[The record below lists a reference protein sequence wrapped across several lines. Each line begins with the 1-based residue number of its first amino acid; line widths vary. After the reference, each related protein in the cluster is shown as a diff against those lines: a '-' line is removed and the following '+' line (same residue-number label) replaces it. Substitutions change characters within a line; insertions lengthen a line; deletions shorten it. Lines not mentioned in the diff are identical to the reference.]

1 MSTKVKNKLNQSN
14 QSKQSTHVRYLRKE
28 LGNGDID
35 SEIKKQLKTS
45 RKNNLQNQLKKM
57 KEPMKKFENDLQK
70 KSQHR
75 PLSSRIQDF
84 NTKLKK
90 DLRKVNENQKKLNQK
105 LKNIPYENK
114 KNPNNFFSKQK
125 RLPDTIQDIEDNADL
140 ARLLLKNPDKMTT
153 EEKVYIASFNDR
165 EFKLFIQYL
174 KMKDREI
181 KWQGNGLGSGHY
193 YDGFISI
200 YRKCGNDSNERFAR
214 LQNFLKINYNNK
226 KAKEINLEKQKEK
239 LFKEE
244 ENFKGDNLGNAEEEY
259 NFEKNND
266 ELMRQFDMYKNI
278 LSEQKSKM
286 EIKKMELESLSVAKK
301 LEEQKKELNDEINN
315 LQEIKNKNYDLDEL
329 YQKYITD
336 YELSKNGKIINEQS
350 LGRKI
355 KTYLQNTGLNTD
367 DLSHRFIENNLPN
380 NLSITG
386 YNYIYIPNAEKKLVE
401 LQILTEDES
410 KLLCK
415 ILLNYSDEYIRE
427 DLFSHFLQSL
437 IDDSGKIKKSK
448 IHNKNKGQKKVSFFP
463 SENEKTNSI
472 DIQENEESNEESES
486 YDNNPEVKASKN
498 KMDHS
503 EKLRQKIRGKYYS
516 EFENILKNK
525 SATNINK
532 VIKGHLLRKKIKIKR
547 IYTMIMAKR
556 ITKLLR
562 KNYEEKMKYKN
573 EAAKKITY
581 LIKKNYWSKKDLR
594 TMAHFS
600 SHWMKDNKNLTTLDK
615 KNIAA
620 TLIQTTWKRHRLL
633 IEQEIR
639 EFKNKI
645 SNEMLRSKICFIC
658 KKNKVFYLCKDCENN
673 HYCEECFRL
682 YHSRGNK
689 RNHNYITIN
698 ELDGKDIED
707 KKITPEFI
715 DKREMIKKY
724 LNEHHLNLY
733 QCLSLW
739 DFKKNN
745 TITYLNL
752 QDALKV
758 GGFGIDKNIQ
768 KAILEYSL
776 KYVIN
781 GNLVLNHNKYIIS
794 LKFCTDFL

>member
-1 MSTKVKNKLNQSN
+1 MATKEKEKNKSN
-14 QSKQSTHVRYLRKE
+14 ESNHIRYHRKE

-45 RKNNLQNQLKKM
+45 KKQIVNNQLKKM

-70 KSQHR
+70 KSKKR
-75 PLSSRIQDF
+75 PLTSRIQNF
-84 NTKLKK
+84 NKQLKK
-90 DLRKVNENQKKLNQK
+90 DIRKVNENQKKLNKK
-105 LKNIPYENK
+105 LQNIPYENK

-165 EFKLFIQYL
+165 EFKLFIDFL

-200 YRKCGNDSNERFAR
+200 YRKCGSDSNKRFAS

-226 KAKEINLEKQKEK
+226 KAKEINTERLKNKNM
-239 LFKEE
+239 FEE
-244 ENFKGDNLGNAEEEY
+244 EKALSGDNLGNLEEQY
-259 NFEKNND
+259 NFERQNE
-266 ELMRQFDMYKNI
+266 ELMRQFDLYKNI
-278 LSEQKSKM
+278 LSEQKSQL
-286 EIKKMELESLSVAKK
+286 EVKKLEVQTQGMANK
-301 LEEQKKELNDEINN
+301 LEEQKKELNNEIDN
-315 LQEIKNKNYDLDEL
+315 LRELKNKNYDLDEL

-336 YELSKNGKIINEQS
+336 YELAKNGKKINEQS
-350 LGRKI
+350 LGRKLKI
-355 KTYLQNTGLNTD
+355 YLKDTGLNSD
-367 DLSHRFIENNLPN
+367 EFAHRFIESELPP
-380 NLSITG
+380 NLSVTG
-386 YNYIYIPNAEKKLVE
+386 YNYIYIPNAEKKLIE
-401 LQILTEDES
+401 MKILTEEES
-410 KLLCK
+410 QLLCK

-427 DLFSHFLQSL
+427 DLFSHFIQGL
-437 IDDSGKIKKSK
+437 IDDSEKINKIKISK
-448 IHNKNKGQKKVSFFP
+448 KNKNKKKVTFNED
-463 SENEKTNSI
+463 ENSKSDIEEKN
-472 DIQENEESNEESES
+472 DNLESYEESES
-486 YDNNPEVKASKN
+486 YDNNPTIKPSQN
-498 KMDHS
+498 KMEHS
-503 EKLRQKIRGKYYS
+503 EKIRQKIRGKYYT

-525 SATNINK
+525 SATTINR
-532 VIKGHLLRKKIKIKR
+532 ITKGHLIRKKIKIKR
-547 IYTMIMAKR
+547 ITTMIMAKR
-556 ITKLLR
+556 ITRLLR
-562 KNYEEKMKYKN
+562 KNYEEKMKIKN

-581 LIKKNYWSKKDLR
+581 LIKKNYWAKRDLK

-600 SHWMKDNKNLTTLDK
+600 SNWMKTNKRLSIIDR

-620 TLIQTTWKRHRLL
+620 TFIQTTWKKHRLL
-633 IEQEIR
+633 VEQEIR
-639 EFKNKI
+639 EFRNKI
-645 SNEMLRSKICFIC
+645 TKEMLKSKICFIC
-658 KKNKVFYLCKDCENN
+658 KKNKVFYLCKDCLNN

-698 ELDGKDIED
+698 ELEGKDNEE

-715 DKREMIKKY
+715 DQREMIKKY

-733 QCLSLW
+733 QFLSMY

-745 TITYLNL
+745 TISYLNL
-752 QDALKV
+752 QDALKI
-758 GGFGIDKNIQ
+758 GGSGIDKKIQ
-768 KAILEYSL
+768 NAILEYSL

-781 GNLVLNHNKYIIS
+781 GNRVLNHNKYIIS

>member
-1 MSTKVKNKLNQSN
+1 MTTKEKNKSN
-14 QSKQSTHVRYLRKE
+14 DSTHIRYLRKE
-28 LGNGDID
+28 IGNGDID
-35 SEIKKQLKTS
+35 SEINKQLKIS
-45 RKNNLQNQLKKM
+45 KKKEEHKQLKKM

-70 KSQHR
+70 KSQR
-75 PLSSRIQDF
+75 GLLSSRIHNF
-84 NTKLKK
+84 NTQLKK
-90 DLRKVNENQKKLNQK
+90 DLRKVNENQKKLNKK

-165 EFKLFIQYL
+165 EFKLFIDYL

-200 YRKCGNDSNERFAR
+200 YRKCGSDSNERFAR
-214 LQNFLKINYNNK
+214 LKNFLKINYNNK
-226 KAKEINLEKQKEK
+226 KAEEINSERKKNI
-239 LFKEE
+239 FEE
-244 ENFKGDNLGNAEEEY
+244 EKALNGDNLGNAEAEY
-259 NFEKNND
+259 NFERDNE
-266 ELMRQFDMYKNI
+266 ELMKQFDLYKNI
-278 LSEQKSKM
+278 LSEQKTKM
-286 EIKKMELESLSVAKK
+286 EIKKMEIENQNVANK
-301 LEEQKKELNDEINN
+301 LEEQKKELNDQIQN

-336 YELSKNGKIINEQS
+336 YELAKNGKKINEQS
-350 LGRKI
+350 LGKKLKI
-355 KTYLQNTGLNTD
+355 YLRDTGLNSD
-367 DLSHRFIENNLPN
+367 EFSHRFIESNLPP
-380 NLSITG
+380 NLNITG

-401 LQILTEDES
+401 LKVLTEDES
-410 KLLCK
+410 NLLCK

-427 DLFSHFLQSL
+427 DFFSHFIQGL
-437 IDDSGKIKKSK
+437 IDDAETITKSK
-448 IHNKNKGQKKVSFFP
+448 IIKRNQNQKKVSFY
-463 SENEKTNSI
+463 EDEKKSTL
-472 DIQENEESNEESES
+472 EGKNEESNEESDS
-486 YDNNPEVKASKN
+486 YDNNPEIKTSKN
-498 KMDHS
+498 ILDHG
-503 EKLRQKIRGKYYS
+503 EKLRQKIRGKYYK

-525 SATNINK
+525 SSTTINR
-532 VIKGHLLRKKIKIKR
+532 VIKGHLVRKKIKIKR
-547 IYTMIMAKR
+547 IYTMIMVKR

-562 KNYEEKMKYKN
+562 KNYEERMKYKN

-581 LIKKNYWSKKDLR
+581 LLKKNYWSKKDLK

-600 SHWMKDNKNLTTLDK
+600 SRWMKQNKNLTIIDK

-620 TLIQTTWKRHRLL
+620 TLIQTTWKKHRLL
-633 IEQEIR
+633 IDQDIR
-639 EFKNKI
+639 EYKNKI
-645 SNEMLRSKICFIC
+645 TNEILKSKICFIC
-658 KKNKVFYLCKDCENN
+658 KKNKVFFLCKDCSNN

-689 RNHNYITIN
+689 RNHNYITID
-698 ELDGKDIED
+698 ELEGKDSEE

-715 DKREMIKKY
+715 DQREMIKKY

-733 QCLSLW
+733 QCLSMW

-752 QDALKV
+752 KDALKV
-758 GGFGIDKNIQ
+758 GGFGIDKDIQ
-768 KAILEYSL
+768 NAILEYSL

-781 GNLVLNHNKYIIS
+781 GNRVLNHNKYIIS

>member
-1 MSTKVKNKLNQSN
+1 MTTKEKNKSN
-14 QSKQSTHVRYLRKE
+14 DSTHIRYLRKE
-28 LGNGDID
+28 IGNGDID
-35 SEIKKQLKTS
+35 SEINKQLKTS
-45 RKNNLQNQLKKM
+45 KKKEEHKQLKKM

-70 KSQHR
+70 KSQR
-75 PLSSRIQDF
+75 GLLSSRIHNF
-84 NTKLKK
+84 NTQLKK
-90 DLRKVNENQKKLNQK
+90 DLRKVNENQKKLNKK

-165 EFKLFIQYL
+165 EFKLFIDYL

-200 YRKCGNDSNERFAR
+200 YRKCGSDSNERFAR
-214 LQNFLKINYNNK
+214 LKNFLKINYNNK
-226 KAKEINLEKQKEK
+226 KAEEINSERKKNI
-239 LFKEE
+239 FEE
-244 ENFKGDNLGNAEEEY
+244 EKALNGDNLGNAEAEY
-259 NFEKNND
+259 NFERDNE
-266 ELMRQFDMYKNI
+266 ELMKQFDLYKNI
-278 LSEQKSKM
+278 LSEQKTKM
-286 EIKKMELESLSVAKK
+286 EIKKMEIENQSVANK
-301 LEEQKKELNDEINN
+301 LEEQKKELNDQIQN

-336 YELSKNGKIINEQS
+336 YELAKNGKKINEQS
-350 LGRKI
+350 LGKKLKI
-355 KTYLQNTGLNTD
+355 YLRDTGLNSD
-367 DLSHRFIENNLPN
+367 EFSHRFIESNLPP
-380 NLSITG
+380 NLNITG

-401 LQILTEDES
+401 LKVLTEDES
-410 KLLCK
+410 NLLCK

-427 DLFSHFLQSL
+427 DFFSHFIQGL
-437 IDDSGKIKKSK
+437 IDDAETITKSK
-448 IHNKNKGQKKVSFFP
+448 IIKRNQNQKKVSFY
-463 SENEKTNSI
+463 EDEKKSTL
-472 DIQENEESNEESES
+472 EGKNEESNEESDS
-486 YDNNPEVKASKN
+486 YDNNPEIKTSKN
-498 KMDHS
+498 ILDHG
-503 EKLRQKIRGKYYS
+503 EKLRQKIRGKYYK

-525 SATNINK
+525 SSTTINR
-532 VIKGHLLRKKIKIKR
+532 VIKGHLVRKKIKIKR
-547 IYTMIMAKR
+547 IYTMIMVKR

-562 KNYEEKMKYKN
+562 KNYEERMKYKN

-581 LIKKNYWSKKDLR
+581 LLKKNYWSKKDLK

-600 SHWMKDNKNLTTLDK
+600 SRWMKQNKNLTIMDK

-620 TLIQTTWKRHRLL
+620 TLIQTTWKKHRLL
-633 IEQEIR
+633 IDQDIR
-639 EFKNKI
+639 EYKNKI
-645 SNEMLRSKICFIC
+645 TNEILKSKICFIC
-658 KKNKVFYLCKDCENN
+658 KKNKVFFLCKDCSNN

-689 RNHNYITIN
+689 RNHNYITID
-698 ELDGKDIED
+698 ELEGKDSEE

-715 DKREMIKKY
+715 DQREMIKKY

-733 QCLSLW
+733 QCLSMW

-752 QDALKV
+752 KDALKV
-758 GGFGIDKNIQ
+758 GGFGIDKDIQ
-768 KAILEYSL
+768 NAILEYSL

-781 GNLVLNHNKYIIS
+781 GNRVLNHNKYIIS

>member
-1 MSTKVKNKLNQSN
+1 MTTKEKNKSN
-14 QSKQSTHVRYLRKE
+14 DSTHIRYLRKE
-28 LGNGDID
+28 IGNGDID
-35 SEIKKQLKTS
+35 SEINKQLKTS
-45 RKNNLQNQLKKM
+45 KKKEEHKQLKKM
-57 KEPMKKFENDLQK
+57 KEPMKKFENELQK
-70 KSQHR
+70 KSQR
-75 PLSSRIQDF
+75 GLLSSRIHNF
-84 NTKLKK
+84 NTQLKK
-90 DLRKVNENQKKLNQK
+90 DLRKVNENQKKLNKK

-165 EFKLFIQYL
+165 EFKLFIDYL

-200 YRKCGNDSNERFAR
+200 YRKCGSDSNERFAR
-214 LQNFLKINYNNK
+214 LKNFLKINYNNK
-226 KAKEINLEKQKEK
+226 KAEEINSERKKNI
-239 LFKEE
+239 FEE
-244 ENFKGDNLGNAEEEY
+244 EKALNGDNLGNAEAEY
-259 NFEKNND
+259 NFERDNE
-266 ELMRQFDMYKNI
+266 ELMKQFDLYKNI
-278 LSEQKSKM
+278 LSEQKTKM
-286 EIKKMELESLSVAKK
+286 EIKKMEIENQNVANK
-301 LEEQKKELNDEINN
+301 LEEQKKELNDQIQN

-336 YELSKNGKIINEQS
+336 YELAKNGKKINEQS
-350 LGRKI
+350 LGKKLKI
-355 KTYLQNTGLNTD
+355 YLRDTGLNSD
-367 DLSHRFIENNLPN
+367 EFSHRFIESNLPP
-380 NLSITG
+380 NLNITG

-401 LQILTEDES
+401 LKVLTEDES
-410 KLLCK
+410 NLLCK

-427 DLFSHFLQSL
+427 DFFSHFIQGL
-437 IDDSGKIKKSK
+437 IDDAETITKSK
-448 IHNKNKGQKKVSFFP
+448 IIKRNQNQKKVSFY
-463 SENEKTNSI
+463 EDEKKSTL
-472 DIQENEESNEESES
+472 EGKNEESNEESDS
-486 YDNNPEVKASKN
+486 YDNNPEIKTSKN
-498 KMDHS
+498 ILDHG
-503 EKLRQKIRGKYYS
+503 EKLRQKIRGKYYK

-525 SATNINK
+525 SSTTINR
-532 VIKGHLLRKKIKIKR
+532 VIKGHLVRKKIKIKR
-547 IYTMIMAKR
+547 IYTMIMVKR

-562 KNYEEKMKYKN
+562 KNYEERMKYKN

-581 LIKKNYWSKKDLR
+581 LLKKNYWSKKDLK

-600 SHWMKDNKNLTTLDK
+600 SRWMKQNKNLTIIDK

-620 TLIQTTWKRHRLL
+620 TLIQTTWKKHRLL
-633 IEQEIR
+633 IDQDIR
-639 EFKNKI
+639 EYKNKI
-645 SNEMLRSKICFIC
+645 TNEILKSKICFIC
-658 KKNKVFYLCKDCENN
+658 KKNKVFFLCKDCSNN

-689 RNHNYITIN
+689 RNHNYITID
-698 ELDGKDIED
+698 ELEGKDSEE

-715 DKREMIKKY
+715 DQREMIKKY

-733 QCLSLW
+733 QCLSMW

-752 QDALKV
+752 KDALKV
-758 GGFGIDKNIQ
+758 GGFGIDKDIQ
-768 KAILEYSL
+768 NAILEYSL

-781 GNLVLNHNKYIIS
+781 GNRVLNHNKYIIS

>member
-1 MSTKVKNKLNQSN
+1 MSTKEKNKSN
-14 QSKQSTHVRYLRKE
+14 QSTHVRYLRKE
-28 LGNGDID
+28 IGNGDID
-35 SEIKKQLKTS
+35 SEINKQLKTT
-45 RKNNLQNQLKKM
+45 KKKVLHNQLKKM

-70 KSQHR
+70 KTMKR
-75 PLSSRIQDF
+75 PFTSRVQNF
-84 NTKLKK
+84 NNQLKK
-90 DLRKVNENQKKLNQK
+90 DLRKVNDNQKKLNRK
-105 LKNIPYENK
+105 LQNIPYENK

-165 EFKLFIQYL
+165 EFKLFIDYL
-174 KMKDREI
+174 KMKDKEI

-200 YRKCGNDSNERFAR
+200 YRKYGNDSNERFAR
-214 LQNFLKINYNNK
+214 LQNFLRINYNNK
-226 KAKEINLEKQKEK
+226 KAKEINTERKKNI
-239 LFKEE
+239 FEE
-244 ENFKGDNLGNAEEEY
+244 EKALNGDNLGNAEREY
-259 NFEKNND
+259 DFERQND
-266 ELMRQFDMYKNI
+266 ELKKQFNIYKNI
-278 LSEQKSKM
+278 LSEEKNKM
-286 EIKKMELESLSVAKK
+286 EIKKMEIDSKSVFHK
-301 LEEQKKELNDEINN
+301 LDEQKKELNNEIQN
-315 LQEIKNKNYDLDEL
+315 LQEIKSKNYDLDEL
-329 YQKYITD
+329 YQKYIID
-336 YELSKNGKIINEQS
+336 YELSKNGKKINEQS
-350 LGRKI
+350 LGRKLKI
-355 KTYLQNTGLNTD
+355 YLRDTGLNSD
-367 DLSHRFIENNLPN
+367 EFAHRFIESNLPP
-380 NLSITG
+380 NLIMTG
-386 YNYIYIPNAEKKLVE
+386 YNYIFIPNAEKKLVE
-401 LQILTEDES
+401 LKVLTEDES
-410 KLLCK
+410 NLLCK

-427 DLFSHFLQSL
+427 DFFSHFIHGL
-437 IDDSGKIKKSK
+437 ITDAETLTKSK
-448 IHNKNKGQKKVSFFP
+448 IAKRNKDNKKVSFY
-463 SENEKTNSI
+463 EDEKSAI
-472 DIQENEESNEESES
+472 EGKNEESNEESES
-486 YDNNPEVKASKN
+486 YDDNPEIKADKN
-498 KMDHS
+498 KMDYS
-503 EKLRQKIRGKYYS
+503 EKIRRKIRGKYYS

-525 SATNINK
+525 SATTINR
-532 VIKGHLLRKKIKIKR
+532 VVKGHLVRKKNKVTR
-547 IYTMIMAKR
+547 IYTMILVKR

-581 LIKKNYWSKKDLR
+581 LIKKNYWSKKDLK
-594 TMAHFS
+594 TMANFS
-600 SHWMKDNKNLTTLDK
+600 SHWMKQNHHLTINDK

-620 TLIQTTWKRHRLL
+620 TLIQNIWKKHRLL
-633 IEQEIR
+633 LEQDIR

-645 SNEMLRSKICFIC
+645 TNEMLKSKICFIC
-658 KKNKVFYLCKDCENN
+658 KKNKVYFLCKDCLNN

-689 RNHNYITIN
+689 RNHNYITVN
-698 ELDGKDIED
+698 ELEGKDSED

-715 DKREMIKKY
+715 DQREMIKKY

-733 QCLSLW
+733 QFLSMW

-781 GNLVLNHNKYIIS
+781 GNRVLNHNKYIIS

>member
-1 MSTKVKNKLNQSN
+1 MTTKEKNKSN
-14 QSKQSTHVRYLRKE
+14 DSTHIRYLRKE
-28 LGNGDID
+28 IGNGDID
-35 SEIKKQLKTS
+35 SEINKQLKTS
-45 RKNNLQNQLKKM
+45 KKKEEHKQLKKM

-70 KSQHR
+70 KSQR
-75 PLSSRIQDF
+75 GLLSSRIHNF
-84 NTKLKK
+84 NTQLKK
-90 DLRKVNENQKKLNQK
+90 DLRKVNENQKKLNKK

-165 EFKLFIQYL
+165 EFKLFIDYL

-200 YRKCGNDSNERFAR
+200 YRKCGSDSNERFAR
-214 LQNFLKINYNNK
+214 LKNFLKINYNNK
-226 KAKEINLEKQKEK
+226 KAEEINSERKKNI
-239 LFKEE
+239 FEE
-244 ENFKGDNLGNAEEEY
+244 EKALNGDNLGNAEAEY
-259 NFEKNND
+259 NFERDNE
-266 ELMRQFDMYKNI
+266 ELMKQFDLYKNI
-278 LSEQKSKM
+278 LSEQKTKM
-286 EIKKMELESLSVAKK
+286 EIKKMEIENQNVANK
-301 LEEQKKELNDEINN
+301 LEEQKKELNDQIQN

-336 YELSKNGKIINEQS
+336 YELAKNGKKINEQS
-350 LGRKI
+350 LGKKLKI
-355 KTYLQNTGLNTD
+355 YLRDTGLNSD
-367 DLSHRFIENNLPN
+367 EFSHRFIESNLPP
-380 NLSITG
+380 NLNITG

-401 LQILTEDES
+401 LKVLTEDES
-410 KLLCK
+410 NLLCK

-427 DLFSHFLQSL
+427 DFFSHFIQGL
-437 IDDSGKIKKSK
+437 IDDAETITKSK
-448 IHNKNKGQKKVSFFP
+448 IIKRNQNQKKVSFY
-463 SENEKTNSI
+463 EDEKKSTL
-472 DIQENEESNEESES
+472 EGKNEESNEESDS
-486 YDNNPEVKASKN
+486 YDNNPEIKTSKN
-498 KMDHS
+498 ILDHG
-503 EKLRQKIRGKYYS
+503 EKLRQKIRGKYYK

-525 SATNINK
+525 SSTTINR
-532 VIKGHLLRKKIKIKR
+532 VIKGHLVRKKIKIKR
-547 IYTMIMAKR
+547 IYTMIMVKR

-562 KNYEEKMKYKN
+562 KNYEERMKYKN

-581 LIKKNYWSKKDLR
+581 LLKKNYWSKKDLK

-600 SHWMKDNKNLTTLDK
+600 SRWMKQNKNLTIMDK

-620 TLIQTTWKRHRLL
+620 TLIQTTWKKHRLL
-633 IEQEIR
+633 IDQDIR
-639 EFKNKI
+639 EYKNKI
-645 SNEMLRSKICFIC
+645 TNEILKSKICFIC
-658 KKNKVFYLCKDCENN
+658 KKNKVFFLCKDCSNN

-733 QCLSLW
+733 QCLSMW

-752 QDALKV
+752 KDALKV
-758 GGFGIDKNIQ
+758 GGFGIDKDIQ
-768 KAILEYSL
+768 NAILEYSL

-781 GNLVLNHNKYIIS
+781 GNRVLNHNKYIIS

>member
-1 MSTKVKNKLNQSN
+1 MTTKEKNKSN
-14 QSKQSTHVRYLRKE
+14 DSTHIRYLRKE
-28 LGNGDID
+28 IGNGDID
-35 SEIKKQLKTS
+35 SEINKQLKTS
-45 RKNNLQNQLKKM
+45 KKKEEHKQLKKM

-70 KSQHR
+70 KSQR
-75 PLSSRIQDF
+75 GLLSSRIHNF
-84 NTKLKK
+84 NTQLKK
-90 DLRKVNENQKKLNQK
+90 DLRKVNENQKKLNKK

-165 EFKLFIQYL
+165 EFKLFIDYL

-200 YRKCGNDSNERFAR
+200 YRKCGSDSNERFAR
-214 LQNFLKINYNNK
+214 LKNFLKINYNNK
-226 KAKEINLEKQKEK
+226 KAEEINSERKKNI
-239 LFKEE
+239 FEE
-244 ENFKGDNLGNAEEEY
+244 EKALNGDNLGNAEAEY
-259 NFEKNND
+259 NFERDNE
-266 ELMRQFDMYKNI
+266 ELMKQFDLYKNI
-278 LSEQKSKM
+278 LSEQKTKM
-286 EIKKMELESLSVAKK
+286 EIKKMEIENQNVANK
-301 LEEQKKELNDEINN
+301 LEEQKKELNDQIQN

-336 YELSKNGKIINEQS
+336 YELAKNGKKINDQS
-350 LGRKI
+350 LGKKLKI
-355 KTYLQNTGLNTD
+355 YLRDTGLNSD
-367 DLSHRFIENNLPN
+367 EFSHRFIESNLPP
-380 NLSITG
+380 NLNITG

-401 LQILTEDES
+401 LKVLTEDES
-410 KLLCK
+410 NLLCK

-427 DLFSHFLQSL
+427 DFFSHFIQGL
-437 IDDSGKIKKSK
+437 IDDAETITKSK
-448 IHNKNKGQKKVSFFP
+448 IIKRNQNQKKVSFY
-463 SENEKTNSI
+463 EDEKKSTL
-472 DIQENEESNEESES
+472 EGKNEESNEESDS
-486 YDNNPEVKASKN
+486 YDNNPEIKTSKN
-498 KMDHS
+498 ILDHG
-503 EKLRQKIRGKYYS
+503 EKLRQKIRGKYYK

-525 SATNINK
+525 SSTTINR
-532 VIKGHLLRKKIKIKR
+532 VIKGHLVRKKIKIKR
-547 IYTMIMAKR
+547 IYTMIMVKR

-562 KNYEEKMKYKN
+562 KNYEERMKYKN

-581 LIKKNYWSKKDLR
+581 LLKKNYWSKKDLK

-600 SHWMKDNKNLTTLDK
+600 SRWMKQNKNLTIMDK

-620 TLIQTTWKRHRLL
+620 TLIQATWKKHRLL
-633 IEQEIR
+633 IDQDIR
-639 EFKNKI
+639 EYKNKI
-645 SNEMLRSKICFIC
+645 TNEILKSKICFIC
-658 KKNKVFYLCKDCENN
+658 KKNKVFFLCKDCSNN

-689 RNHNYITIN
+689 RNHNYITID
-698 ELDGKDIED
+698 ELEGKDSEE

-715 DKREMIKKY
+715 DQREMIKKY

-733 QCLSLW
+733 QCLSMW

-752 QDALKV
+752 KDALKV
-758 GGFGIDKNIQ
+758 GGFGIDKDIQ
-768 KAILEYSL
+768 NAILEYSL

-781 GNLVLNHNKYIIS
+781 GNRVLNHNKYIIS

>member
-1 MSTKVKNKLNQSN
+1 MATKEKDKSN
-14 QSKQSTHVRYLRKE
+14 ESNHIRYLRKE

-45 RKNNLQNQLKKM
+45 KKKIVNNQFKKM
-57 KEPMKKFENDLQK
+57 NEPMKKFENDLQK
-70 KSQHR
+70 KMQKR
-75 PLSSRIQDF
+75 PLSSRIQNF
-84 NTKLKK
+84 NNQLKK
-90 DLRKVNENQKKLNQK
+90 DIRKVNENQKKLNKK
-105 LKNIPYENK
+105 LQNVPYENK

-125 RLPDTIQDIEDNADL
+125 RLPDTIQDIDDNADL
-140 ARLLLKNPDKMTT
+140 ARLLLKNPDKMTN

-165 EFKLFIQYL
+165 EFKLFINYL

-214 LQNFLKINYNNK
+214 LKNFLKINYNNK
-226 KAKEINLEKQKEK
+226 KAKEINTERQRNKN
-239 LFKEE
+239 FFEE
-244 ENFKGDNLGNAEEEY
+244 EKALNGDNLGNAEQLY
-259 NFEKNND
+259 NYEQENA
-266 ELMRQFDMYKNI
+266 ELMRQFDEYKNI
-278 LSEQKSKM
+278 LSEEKAKMEQKKM
-286 EIKKMELESLSVAKK
+286 EIENQAVANK
-301 LEEQKKELNDEINN
+301 LEEQKRQMNDEINN
-315 LQEIKNKNYDLDEL
+315 LRDLKNKNYDLDEL

-336 YELSKNGKIINEQS
+336 YELEKNGKKINEQS
-350 LGRKI
+350 LGKKI
-355 KTYLQNTGLNTD
+355 KLYLRNTGLNPD
-367 DLSHRFIENNLPN
+367 EFSHRFIESNLPP
-380 NLSITG
+380 NLNITG

-401 LQILTEDES
+401 LQVLTEEES
-410 KLLCK
+410 NLLCK

-427 DLFSHFLQSL
+427 DLFSHFIQGL
-437 IDDSGKIKKSK
+437 IEDSEKTKKLK
-448 IHNKNKGQKKVSFFP
+448 VPKRNKNQKKVIF
-463 SENEKTNSI
+463 SEDENTKSNLEEK
-472 DIQENEESNEESES
+472 NEEESDEESES
-486 YDNNPEVKASKN
+486 YDNNPEIKPSQN
-498 KMDHS
+498 KMEYS
-503 EKLRQKIRGKYYS
+503 EKIRQKIRGKYYA

-525 SATNINK
+525 SATTINR
-532 VIKGHLLRKKIKIKR
+532 VTKGHLIRKKIKIKR
-547 IYTMIMAKR
+547 IYTMIMVKR
-556 ITKLLR
+556 ITKLFR
-562 KNYEEKMKYKN
+562 KNYEEKMKLKN

-581 LIKKNYWSKKDLR
+581 LIKKNYWSKKDLK

-600 SHWMKDNKNLTTLDK
+600 SRWMKQNKNLTLLDK

-620 TLIQTTWKRHRLL
+620 TLIQTTWKKHRLL
-633 IEQEIR
+633 IEQDIR

-645 SNEMLRSKICFIC
+645 TNEMLKSKICFIC
-658 KKNKVFYLCKDCENN
+658 KKNKVFYLCKDCLNN

-698 ELDGKDIED
+698 ELEGKDIEE

-733 QCLSLW
+733 QCLSMW

-758 GGFGIDKNIQ
+758 GGFGIDKKIQ

-781 GNLVLNHNKYIIS
+781 GNRVLNHNKYIIS

>member
-367 DLSHRFIENNLPN
+367 DLSHRFIESNLPN

-386 YNYIYIPNAEKKLVE
+386 YNYIYIPNAEKK
-401 LQILTEDES
+401 
-410 KLLCK
+410 
-415 ILLNYSDEYIRE
+415 
-427 DLFSHFLQSL
+427 
-437 IDDSGKIKKSK
+437 
-448 IHNKNKGQKKVSFFP
+448 
-463 SENEKTNSI
+463 
-472 DIQENEESNEESES
+472 
-486 YDNNPEVKASKN
+486 
-498 KMDHS
+498 
-503 EKLRQKIRGKYYS
+503 
-516 EFENILKNK
+516 
-525 SATNINK
+525 
-532 VIKGHLLRKKIKIKR
+532 
-547 IYTMIMAKR
+547 
-556 ITKLLR
+556 
-562 KNYEEKMKYKN
+562 
-573 EAAKKITY
+573 
-581 LIKKNYWSKKDLR
+581 
-594 TMAHFS
+594 
-600 SHWMKDNKNLTTLDK
+600 
-615 KNIAA
+615 
-620 TLIQTTWKRHRLL
+620 
-633 IEQEIR
+633 
-639 EFKNKI
+639 I
-645 SNEMLRSKICFIC
+645 S
-658 KKNKVFYLCKDCENN
+658 
-673 HYCEECFRL
+673 
-682 YHSRGNK
+682 
-689 RNHNYITIN
+689 
-698 ELDGKDIED
+698 
-707 KKITPEFI
+707 
-715 DKREMIKKY
+715 
-724 LNEHHLNLY
+724 
-733 QCLSLW
+733 
-739 DFKKNN
+739 
-745 TITYLNL
+745 
-752 QDALKV
+752 
-758 GGFGIDKNIQ
+758 
-768 KAILEYSL
+768 
-776 KYVIN
+776 
-781 GNLVLNHNKYIIS
+781 
-794 LKFCTDFL
+794 